1 MKMLVSCNYEC
12 ESAEE
17 RDIDT
22 GGGTRPVPVHVPWY
36 QGRLLGGGGWKERV
50 GISSSQAKRERDHI
64 RQESNI
70 H

>member
-1 MKMLVSCNYEC
+1 MSVK
-12 ESAEE
+12 AQR
-17 RDIDT
+17 RDIDMCE
-22 GGGTRPVPVHVPWY
+22 GTRPVLVHVLWY
-36 QGRLLGGGGWKERV
+36 QGRLLGGSGWKERV